1 MPSGK
6 LSIHRI
12 HYSMG
17 CWYLFLYNSVDMKTA
32 AEKGKDMDPITITN
46 QSSTD
51 YSLANSKG
59 IGNVILVVFLSL
71 WVIAFS
77 AVNLL
82 LRWTIEQSMFE
93 AGTGIADARW
103 LIQLGYALLVFVPLL
118 VIYIAVKAPRIKLML
133 GLWLIGGLF
142 ALLSVPAK
150 TLYLTA
156 QFQSLML
163 LTLILGLM
171 IAIVMLLP
179 KKVRQQGKK
188 MNRSYLTG
196 AAVLA
201 GVGLATPW
209 AMWGAL
215 GSILDTLL
223 AIIIGCAFAFF
234 IIRTIYPFY
243 FDLTQPAEATVKR
256 GEYLFD
262 GFVLAVFLL
271 ICVTALSQNGSQLLL
286 TLVLPPAGWVVAVFA
301 TAGRNRAD
309 HGRLAVGILSA
320 LALILPL
327 AFFDMDELAL
337 VVSGTTTG
345 EVFYWAQRA
354 GWYSLIFLVS
364 LALVILIF
372 HPLHEKMNID
382 RRINLGLIVLSL
394 VEFLVVYIF
403 AGQPGF
409 FGDRLFV
416 IMQDQVDV
424 TSVTGESLAERKS
437 ELYSALTR
445 KSDGSQED
453 LRVKLSQMGID
464 YTPYYLVNALE
475 VNAGWFTSNMIAKFE
490 GVDRVLE
497 SPRLRPLPQVLQAET
512 GEVQVPHAGTSW
524 NLDMIN
530 VPQVHDE
537 LGVTGDG
544 IVIGQTDSGVD
555 VTHPELAHNY
565 RGANGTN
572 DYAWLDPWNHSV
584 SPVDLSGHGT
594 GTLGIIS
601 GETRG
606 IAPESEW
613 IGCVNLARNLG
624 NPALYL
630 DCMQFMFAPYPQ
642 GGDPFKHGDVSKAA
656 MIINNSWGCPQ
667 VEGCDPGVF
676 DQAVS
681 VLKSAGIFMSAA
693 AGNNGYYGCSTIA
706 DPPSIYGQVF
716 TVGAVDKLGRVSAFS
731 SRGPVVVDGSGRAK
745 PDLLAPGEQVLI
757 SAPGGT
763 YTFSSGTSFAAP
775 HVSGVV
781 ALMWSANPD
790 LIGNIDATVQILM
803 DNAQPYTGPAGE
815 CGGIEFEAGAG
826 ILDAYAAVQ
835 AALNFK

>member
-1 MPSGK
+1 
-6 LSIHRI
+6 
-12 HYSMG
+12 
-17 CWYLFLYNSVDMKTA
+17 
-32 AEKGKDMDPITITN
+32 MDPTKDST

-51 YSLANSKG
+51 YSLTNAKG
-59 IGNVILVVFLSL
+59 IGNMILVVFLAL
-71 WVIAFS
+71 WVLAFS
-77 AVNLL
+77 ALNLL
-82 LRWTIEQSMFE
+82 LRWTVEQSMFE

-103 LIQLGYALLVFVPLL
+103 LIQLGFVLLVFIPLL
-118 VIYIAVKAPRIKLML
+118 AIYFAVKVPRIKLML
-133 GLWLIGGLF
+133 KLWLIGGVF

-156 QFQSLML
+156 QSQSLML
-163 LTLILGLM
+163 LTLILGIM
-171 IAIVMLLP
+171 IAFVMLVP
-179 KKVRQQGKK
+179 HKSRQQIKK
-188 MNRSYLTG
+188 NNRSYLTG
-196 AAVLA
+196 TAVLA

-209 AMWGAL
+209 AMWGAF
-215 GSILDTLL
+215 GSLLDTLL
-223 AIIIGCAFAFF
+223 AIVIGCAFAFF
-234 IIRTIYPFY
+234 VVRTIYPFY
-243 FDLTQPAEATVKR
+243 FELTQPVGVTPTR

-262 GFVLAVFLL
+262 GFVLAIFLL
-271 ICVTALSQNGSQLLL
+271 ICVTGLSQNGSQML
-286 TLVLPPAGWVVAVFA
+286 LVLVLAPVGWVLSIFA
-301 TAGRNRAD
+301 TAGRNRSD

-320 LALILPL
+320 LALALPL

-337 VVSGTTTG
+337 IISGTTTG

-364 LALVILIF
+364 LSIVVLIF
-372 HPLHEKMNID
+372 HPLHEKLNID
-382 RRINLGLIVLSL
+382 RRINLGLIILS
-394 VEFLVVYIF
+394 VIEFLVVYLF
-403 AGQPGF
+403 VGQPGF

-424 TSVTGESLAERKS
+424 SAVAGDSLAEHKSALYS
-437 ELYSALTR
+437 ELTH
-445 KSDGSQED
+445 KSDGSQEE

-475 VNAGWFTSNMIAKFE
+475 VNGGWFTSNMIAKFE

-497 SPRLRPLPQVLQAET
+497 SPRLRPLPQALQAEP
-512 GEVQVPHAGTSW
+512 GEVQVPHAGTVW
-524 NLDMIN
+524 NLEMIN

-537 LGVTGDG
+537 LGVTGEG

-565 RGANGTN
+565 RGANGSN
-572 DYAWLDPWNHSV
+572 DYAWFDPWNHTV

-594 GTLGIIS
+594 GTLGIIA
-601 GETRG
+601 GESRG
-606 IAPESEW
+606 IAPDSEW

-642 GGDPFKHGDVSKAA
+642 GGDPFKHGDVSNAA
-656 MIINNSWGCPQ
+656 MIINNSWGCQQ
-667 VEGCDPGVF
+667 VEGCDPAVF
-676 DQAVS
+676 DQAVT

-693 AGNNGYYGCSTIA
+693 AGNNGYYGCSTIT
-706 DPPSIYGQVF
+706 DPPSIYSQVF
-716 TVGAVDKLGRVSAFS
+716 TVGAVDKLGLVTAFS
-731 SRGPVVVDGSGRAK
+731 SRGPVNVDGSGRAK
-745 PDLLAPGEQVLI
+745 PDLLAPGEQVLV

-790 LIGNIDATVQILM
+790 LIGDIDTTVQILM
-803 DNAQPYTGPAGE
+803 ETAKPYTGPVGD
-815 CGGIEFEAGAG
+815 CGGVAFEAGAG
-826 ILDAYAAVQ
+826 VLDAYEAVQ
-835 AALNFK
+835 AALKLK